1 MLRATS
7 IVRKAAV
14 KAERVTD
21 SVTLDHEGRNRRRIA
36 LKGDGGLDFLL
47 DLDKASVLNDG
58 DAVKLEDGRL
68 VQVRAA
74 PQRLLEVRAE
84 NPLRLLKVAYH
95 VGNRHTPAEVTADA
109 VYIEDDHVLAEMVRG
124 QGCTATLVMRPFQP
138 ERGAYEHDCGHD
150 HGHGHHHG
158 HDHGHA
164 HSHSESHAHGH
175 AHAHAEAHAHAGHGH
190 AHGAA
195 CGCGHDHAHSH
206 SHDHHG
212 HDQAHG
218 HAHDDH
224 RGHDRHDGHDHH
236 GHKHGA

>member
-21 SVTLDHEGRNRRRIA
+21 TVTLDHEGRNRRRIA

-47 DLDKASVLNDG
+47 DLDKATVLGDG

-124 QGCTATLVMRPFQP
+124 QGCTATVVMRPFQP

-150 HGHGHHHG
+150 HGHGHHH
-158 HDHGHA
+158 DHGHT
-164 HSHSESHAHGH
+164 HAHGH
-175 AHAHAEAHAHAGHGH
+175 SHSDAHSHGEAHGHAQAEAHAHAGHGH

-195 CGCGHDHAHSH
+195 CGCGHDHG
-206 SHDHHG
+206 HDHHG
-212 HDQAHG
+212 HDH
-218 HAHDDH
+218 HAHDGQH
-224 RGHDRHDGHDHH
+224 GHDHGRH
-236 GHKHGA
+236 GHKHGQ